1 MVADYVLNNARREE
15 QELIDPAWERS
26 LELLPLLAEGRL
38 TDAMKWLHTAE
49 KPAAETEPKEKGKE

>member
-1 MVADYVLNNARREE
+1 MLNNARREE

-49 KPAAETEPKEKGKE
+49 KPAAETALKEKGKQ